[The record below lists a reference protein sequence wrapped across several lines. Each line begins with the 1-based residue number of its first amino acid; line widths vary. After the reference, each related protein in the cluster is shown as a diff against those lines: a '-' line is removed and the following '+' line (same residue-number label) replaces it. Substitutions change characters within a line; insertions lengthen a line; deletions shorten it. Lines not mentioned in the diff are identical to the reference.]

1 MEISLPLAMEF
12 ILPLT
17 YERPTLIP
25 YAAFCGTLSSILQ
38 EIPYNAFEIPFTVG
52 VNGR

>member
-17 YERPTLIP
+17 IESMP
-25 YAAFCGTLSSILQ
+25 
-38 EIPYNAFEIPFTVG
+38 PFLCEWCLFDLHNNHDFQVR
-52 VNGR
+52 NKWIFQ